1 MPKLRKLLKFEK
13 TDYLAILICLLF
25 LGAYLT
31 LTLVKHAHF
40 WTGYDLS
47 IENQIVWEFSRFMSP
62 ISTVNAYAFT
72 PVFYDHVEFV
82 YALIAPFYWILPDA
96 RMLIILQTIA
106 VILSGIPI
114 YLLSKKYKIN
124 NFLSLAFLISYYM
137 FFGVQNAL
145 WSDVHSLTFGIL
157 FLTFFIYFLDSRK
170 TKATVLFFILALTS
184 KEDIGLMTFFISFV
198 YFLKTRWKF
207 NLFVM
212 MVSFIYVF
220 VVFFVY

>member
-1 MPKLRKLLKFEK
+1 MKLIRSKLRR
-13 TDYLAILICLLF
+13 TDYLAVLICLLF

-31 LTLVKHAHF
+31 LALIKHANF

-47 IENQIVWEFSRFMSP
+47 VDNQIVWEYSRFLAP
-62 ISTVNAYAFT
+62 ISTVHAYAFT

-114 YLLSKKYKIN
+114 YLLAKKYKIN
-124 NFLSLAFLISYYM
+124 NFLSLAFLVSYYM

-145 WSDVHSLTFGIL
+145 WSDVHSLTFGVA
-157 FLTFFIYFLDSRK
+157 FLTFFIYFLDTQK
-170 TKATVLFFILALTS
+170 KWPALLFFVLALTS
-184 KEDIGLMTFFISFV
+184 KEDMGLLTFFISLF
-198 YFLKTRWKF
+198 YFL
-207 NLFVM
+207 
-212 MVSFIYVF
+212 
-220 VVFFVY
+220 